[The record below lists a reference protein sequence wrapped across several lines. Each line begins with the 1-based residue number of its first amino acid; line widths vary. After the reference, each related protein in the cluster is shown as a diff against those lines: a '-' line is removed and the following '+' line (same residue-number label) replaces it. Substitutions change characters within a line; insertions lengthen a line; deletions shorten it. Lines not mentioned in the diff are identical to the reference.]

1 MTQPKKL
8 KPSPYL
14 RLEINKGRNLTYYF
28 NFDFIKSVMELLIG
42 KWHIL
47 IDALLGEA
55 TLPWIPLIRIPE
67 YLAGLMKLFRIS
79 SNSMRMPD

>member
-1 MTQPKKL
+1 
-8 KPSPYL
+8 
-14 RLEINKGRNLTYYF
+14 
-28 NFDFIKSVMELLIG
+28 MELLIG